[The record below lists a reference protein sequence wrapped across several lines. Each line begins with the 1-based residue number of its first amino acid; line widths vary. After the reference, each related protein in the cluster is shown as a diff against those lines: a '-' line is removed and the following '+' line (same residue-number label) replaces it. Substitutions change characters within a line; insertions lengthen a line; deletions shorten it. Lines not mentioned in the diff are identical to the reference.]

1 MELISSE
8 LEKSLVE
15 LIKQNKLLEAVA
27 LIHNELKLTLKE
39 SKEIVDSYRSM
50 SKEE

>member
-1 MELISSE
+1 MELISSD
-8 LEKSLVE
+8 LEQRLLA

-27 LIHNELKLTLKE
+27 LIHNELKLDLKE

-50 SKEE
+50 NKGE